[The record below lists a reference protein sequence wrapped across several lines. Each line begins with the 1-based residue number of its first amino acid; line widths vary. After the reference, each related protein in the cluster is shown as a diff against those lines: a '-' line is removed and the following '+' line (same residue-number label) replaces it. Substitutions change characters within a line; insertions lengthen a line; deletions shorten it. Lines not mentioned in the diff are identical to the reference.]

1 MAEPAGA
8 TGPFPRLGRGF
19 TRNIDV
25 TCSVRLVK
33 VPGPVRFETGGGLGV
48 VGTSVVWTGGLA
60 RPENTHLLR
69 TYGPRTERE
78 IATIKATPERT
89 ERPPPTPK

>member
-1 MAEPAGA
+1 LPG
-8 TGPFPRLGRGF
+8 LGRGF

-60 RPENTHLLR
+60 RPETR
-69 TYGPRTERE
+69 TS
-78 IATIKATPERT
+78 
-89 ERPPPTPK
+89 